1 LVALLAMAP
10 TAFAQATSTA
20 PPAGGAAIGQV
31 IIATAGAMVLTSV
44 LLILGIGHRTGRVGV
59 LGRAAAFTERMS
71 GLPGWASLPSLIA
84 AIALIVALFGMMWDI
99 SIHIAQGRDEGPLAN
114 PAHY

>member
-1 LVALLAMAP
+1 MNRLRTLPIALSAALVALLAMAP

-44 LLILGIGHRTGRVGV
+44 LLILG
-59 LGRAAAFTERMS
+59 L
-71 GLPGWASLPSLIA
+71 SLI
-84 AIALIVALFGMMWDI
+84 
-99 SIHIAQGRDEGPLAN
+99 HI
-114 PAHY
+114 